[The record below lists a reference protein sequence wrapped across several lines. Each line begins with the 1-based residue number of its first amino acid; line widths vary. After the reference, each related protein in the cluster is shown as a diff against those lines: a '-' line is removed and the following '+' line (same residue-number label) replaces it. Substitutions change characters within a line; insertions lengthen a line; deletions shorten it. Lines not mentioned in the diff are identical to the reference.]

1 MLYIVSTPI
10 GNLSDISLRA
20 IEILKNCDVVLAED
34 SRQTRKLL
42 DFLKIKGKKIEPYY
56 EQVEEQKLPK
66 IADMLKKNMK
76 VVLLTDAGTPLVS
89 DPGYKLV
96 EMCRKKKYELTAIP
110 GPVAA
115 INALVL
121 SGSPMDKFVFLGFL
135 PKRSGKRIKILKE
148 YDAHITKVAYESSYR
163 LLGLLEELLEVYG
176 EMCVVSV
183 CREMTKKF
191 EEVKSG
197 GVKDLVRFYRDK
209 EIKGELTIVFYC
221 HKGFKT

>member
-20 IEILKNCDVVLAED
+20 IDVLKNCDVILAED

-42 DFLKIKGKKIEPYY
+42 DFLEIKNKKIEPYY
-56 EQVEEQKLPK
+56 EQVEEQKLPLV
-66 IADMLKKNMK
+66 ADMLEKGMNI
-76 VVLLTDAGTPLVS
+76 VLLTDAGTPLVS
-89 DPGYKLV
+89 DPGFTLV
-96 EMCRKKKYELTAIP
+96 SLCRFNNFPMTAIP
-110 GPVAA
+110 GPTAV

-135 PKRSGKRIKILKE
+135 PKKSGKRIKILKG
-148 YDAHITKVAYESSYR
+148 YDAHITKVVYESPYR
-163 LLGLLEELLEVYG
+163 LLELLEELLEVYG
-176 EMCVVSV
+176 ETCVVSI

-191 EEVKSG
+191 EEIKFGAVN
-197 GVKDLVRFYRDK
+197 DLIRFYRGK
-209 EIKGELTIVFYC
+209 KIKGELTIVFYC

>member
-20 IEILKNCDVVLAED
+20 IDVLKNCDVILAED

-42 DFLKIKGKKIEPYY
+42 DFLEIKNKKIEPYY
-56 EQVEEQKLPK
+56 EQVEEQKLPLV
-66 IADMLKKNMK
+66 ADMLEKGMNI
-76 VVLLTDAGTPLVS
+76 VLLTDAGTPLVS
-89 DPGYKLV
+89 DPGFTLV
-96 EMCRKKKYELTAIP
+96 SLCRFNNFPMTAIP
-110 GPVAA
+110 GPTAV

-135 PKRSGKRIKILKE
+135 PKKSGKRIKILKG
-148 YDAHITKVAYESSYR
+148 YDACITKVVYESPYR
-163 LLGLLEELLEVYG
+163 LLELLEELLEVYG
-176 EMCVVSV
+176 ETCVVSI

-191 EEVKSG
+191 EEIKFGAVN
-197 GVKDLVRFYRDK
+197 DLIRFYRGK
-209 EIKGELTIVFYC
+209 KIKGELTIVFYC

>member
-20 IEILKNCDVVLAED
+20 IDVLKNCDVILAED

-42 DFLKIKGKKIEPYY
+42 DFLEIKNKKIEPYY
-56 EQVEEQKLPK
+56 EQVEEQKLPLV
-66 IADMLKKNMK
+66 ADMLEKGMNI
-76 VVLLTDAGTPLVS
+76 VLLTDAGTPLVS

-96 EMCRKKKYELTAIP
+96 EMCRKKKHEMTAIP

-135 PKRSGKRIKILKE
+135 PKKSGKRIKILKG
-148 YDAHITKVAYESSYR
+148 YDAHITKVVYESPYR
-163 LLGLLEELLEVYG
+163 LLELLEELLEVYG
-176 EMCVVSV
+176 ETCVVSI

-191 EEVKSG
+191 EEIKFGAVN
-197 GVKDLVRFYRDK
+197 DLIRFYRGK
-209 EIKGELTIVFYC
+209 KIKGELTIVFYC
-221 HKGFKT
+221 HKGVKT

>member
-20 IEILKNCDVVLAED
+20 IEILKDCDVILAED
-34 SRQTRKLL
+34 SRRTRKLL
-42 DFLKIKGKKIEPYY
+42 DFLKIKGKKVEPYY
-56 EQVEEQKLPK
+56 EQVEEQKLPMV
-66 IADMLKKNMK
+66 ADMLEKDMK

-96 EMCRKKKYELTAIP
+96 EMCRKKKYELTAVP

-121 SGSPMDKFVFLGFL
+121 SGFPMDKFSFLGFL
-135 PKRSGKRIKILKE
+135 PKRSGKRIRVLEE
-148 YDAHITKVAYESSYR
+148 YKGNGTKVVYESPKR
-163 LLGLLEELLEVYG
+163 LMELLKNIEEVYG
-176 EMCVVSV
+176 RNSRVCV

-191 EEVKSG
+191 EEVKIGLADELLEYYEGKSS
-197 GVKDLVRFYRDK
+197 
-209 EIKGELTIVFYC
+209 KGEITVVFI
-221 HKGFKT
+221 